1 MTNRYPCRPP
11 AAPCDL
17 LCDSHLLQR
26 EEKLRAL
33 IDSRLGHA
41 LATVKAHQDIKH
53 MPKVMTNSAKG
64 GYKKRPRQLYGPDYK
79 AEIEAVPAVE
89 MTA

>member
-1 MTNRYPCRPP
+1 M
-11 AAPCDL
+11 
-17 LCDSHLLQR
+17 
-26 EEKLRAL
+26 
-33 IDSRLGHA
+33 
-41 LATVKAHQDIKH
+41 VKAQQDIKH

-79 AEIEAVPAVE
+79 TEIEAPPAVE